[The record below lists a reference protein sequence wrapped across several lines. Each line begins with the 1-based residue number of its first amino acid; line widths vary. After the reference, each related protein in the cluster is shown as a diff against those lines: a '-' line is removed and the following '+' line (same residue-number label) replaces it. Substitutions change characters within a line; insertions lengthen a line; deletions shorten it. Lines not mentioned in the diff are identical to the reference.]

1 MNHEYPQFHDNSI
14 DVGLLVTALDTV
26 AEGLMICDTD
36 YRILYKNVASK
47 HVLDDAQIFN
57 NDYFVLWQKKYK
69 IFDLRNHAEISFHDL
84 PLVRAVSGLKFTDYK
99 IQVVDKGTMEE
110 FIFSCNGTPLIGKN
124 HTIVGGVLTFTD
136 ITKAYLAERRIKE
149 EKAFY
154 KNILDW
160 IPAEILVYDENKEFY
175 FKNHKFENHRKDM
188 LKKGWSLTDSSR
200 EIIKSHDD
208 QVIRKLQ
215 AMEFDEQI
223 EFPDGIRQY
232 HTIRFPIYHQS
243 THKVLICAIAF
254 DVTEKMAMEK
264 IVENDRVNS
273 INASKLAAIG
283 ALAGEIGHEIN
294 NPITIMRSITF
305 MIREMM
311 MDKKLTSSILKDK
324 LDTMDSTLN
333 RIHKIVVSLKN
344 LSRKSSNE
352 KKEACPLRGIIQ
364 DVVALTEMKF
374 NKHDVELIYNSNDP
388 TLQSSVD
395 CFQIQFSQ
403 VIVNLLSN
411 AVDAV
416 SEENLRK
423 VEMKF
428 SEDNDFV
435 FIRIC
440 DTGPGIPENIRQ
452 KIFEP
457 FFTTKKVGEG
467 TGLGLSISKNI
478 MEAHAGSIDVE
489 SGPQGTCFT
498 ISLPK

>member
-1 MNHEYPQFHDNSI
+1 MSPDLHHFKETSI
-14 DVGLLVTALDTV
+14 DTGLLITALDTV
-26 AEGLMICDTD
+26 SEGLMICDLN
-36 YRILYKNVASK
+36 YRILYKNVASTY
-47 HVLDDAQIFN
+47 VLDSTESFN
-57 NDYFVLWQKKYK
+57 KNDFVEWQSKFK
-69 IFDLRNHAEISFHDL
+69 IFDLKTHTEISHSDL
-84 PLVRAVSGLKFTDYK
+84 PIVRAVSGLKFSDYL
-99 IQVVDKGTMEE
+99 IQVISKETMEDY
-110 FIFSCNGTPLIGKN
+110 ILSCNGTPLIGKN
-124 HTIVGGVLTFTD
+124 HTIVGAVITFRD
-136 ITKAYLAERRIKE
+136 ITKGYLAERRIKE

-160 IPAEILVYDENKEFY
+160 IPAEIFVYDNEKEFY
-175 FKNHKFENHRKDM
+175 FKNHKFENHLKGM
-188 LKKGWSLTDSSR
+188 LKKGWTPSEASK
-200 EIIKSHDD
+200 EMIKRNDD
-208 QVIRKLQ
+208 QVLKKLQ
-215 AMEFDEQI
+215 ALEFDEQI
-223 EFPDGIRQY
+223 EFPDGVKMY
-232 HTIRFPIYHQS
+232 HTIRFPLYHQS
-243 THKVLICAIAF
+243 SHKVLICAIAF
-254 DVTEKMAMEK
+254 DVTDKVAMEK
-264 IVENDRVNS
+264 NVENERVNS

-333 RIHKIVVSLKN
+333 RIQKIVVSLKN

-352 KKEACPLRGIIQ
+352 KKEACPLRNIIQ
-364 DVVALTEMKF
+364 DVVALSEMKF
-374 NKHDVELIYNSNDP
+374 NKFGVELIYDAKDP
-388 TLQSSVD
+388 TLQTSVD

-416 SEENLRK
+416 TEGKKRQ

-428 SEDNDFV
+428 SEDQEFV
-435 FIRIC
+435 FIKVC
-440 DTGPGIPENIRQ
+440 DTGQGIPENIRQ

-478 MEAHAGSIDVE
+478 MEAHGGSIDVE
-489 SGPQGTCFT
+489 SSSYGTCFT
-498 ISLPK
+498 IKLPK